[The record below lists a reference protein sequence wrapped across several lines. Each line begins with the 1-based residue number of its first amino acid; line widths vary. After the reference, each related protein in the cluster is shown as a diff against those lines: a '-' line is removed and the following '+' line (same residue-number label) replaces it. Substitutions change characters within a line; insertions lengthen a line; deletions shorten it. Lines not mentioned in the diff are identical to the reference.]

1 MDFLVYIRTAWQLV
15 HVIAY
20 PFYIICCR
28 YLRIW
33 TPETI
38 GEARELCG
46 EVAQEMEIV
55 SNDGKHLAGMRNACS
70 SSVEGGELI
79 FCKKGLVR
87 TQESE
92 RKFGL
97 QLTTYGYYDSLGLT
111 IWSIL
116 NRTVRSSILIR

>member
-1 MDFLVYIRTAWQLV
+1 MYIRTAWQLV

-38 GEARELCG
+38 GKARELCG

-55 SNDGKHLAGMRNACS
+55 SNDGKRLAGMINARS

-79 FCKKGLVR
+79 FCRKGLVR
-87 TQESE
+87 MCLSES
-92 RKFGL
+92 L
-97 QLTTYGYYDSLGLT
+97 VCS
-111 IWSIL
+111 
-116 NRTVRSSILIR
+116 